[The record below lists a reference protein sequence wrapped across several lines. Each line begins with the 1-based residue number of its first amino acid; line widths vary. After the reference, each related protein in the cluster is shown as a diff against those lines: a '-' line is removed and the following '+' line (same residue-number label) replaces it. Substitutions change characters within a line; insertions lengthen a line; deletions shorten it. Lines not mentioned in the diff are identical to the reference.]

1 MRNDFWPFD
10 LLCNGIGVEA
20 VKEATCETFRSH
32 GDACY
37 VSSLFH
43 LGNFEQPPAGEAQA
57 PQENAYRKSGDQSC
71 CLKYRHK
78 WILNFRH
85 GRNWCRKI
93 VNLRSIYVHN
103 AIKVSLT
110 WNAMSPFEPP
120 AAIKADASAPSE
132 TDQKIRWSWGNMKGL
147 LFKDKPI
154 TSKHFMNI

>member
-71 CLKYRHK
+71 CLEYRNK
-78 WILNFRH
+78 INSKFSAWKKLVQKNRQSLN
-85 GRNWCRKI
+85 
-93 VNLRSIYVHN
+93 V
-103 AIKVSLT
+103 IKVSLT

-147 LFKDKPI
+147 LFRDKP
-154 TSKHFMNI
+154 TASKHFMNI